1 MCSKPKPDFLWKGS
15 LFLLTYQLIFA
26 IIPGM
31 KVALISPRGAER
43 NQQNDII
50 FDIYREVEGT
60 LSLMMDDIEFI
71 PNLALLTLASY
82 LPSSWELHF
91 IEEDY
96 IPQDQAEEILFSQ
109 NYDLA
114 MISIVNYTA
123 LRGYEIGNR
132 FIKQGVYTVTG
143 GLHASALPHEAALH
157 AHTVVI
163 GEGEEIIGEFIEDF
177 INNTPK
183 KFYKCA
189 SPVDLT
195 KIPPARYDLIPNPSR
210 YNKMPVF
217 ATRGCPHNCDFCCFP
232 SLYGRKFRHKTV
244 DQVIGDIKE
253 IIRIHPEP
261 YIHFCD
267 ENLLCD
273 KIFAKE
279 LLRAMIPLKIPW
291 ECFCDIGI
299 AEDEELLMLLRKSGC
314 RDLLTGL
321 ETVDPDV
328 MKGIDA
334 WKYGKLK
341 KYKEYIR
348 KIQSMRLPVTGLFI
362 LGFDNDDAQVFR
374 KVRDFIAEAGLY
386 DMDFAI
392 LTPIPG
398 SELYKRLDREGRIIS
413 KNWDKYT
420 WTHVNFQPMRLTPLQ
435 LQEGLL
441 WLFSQFADPEMLMR
455 RERGEFSR
463 RG

>member
-1 MCSKPKPDFLWKGS
+1 MN
-15 LFLLTYQLIFA
+15 
-26 IIPGM
+26 
-31 KVALISPRGAER
+31 VALISPRGSER

-71 PNLALLTLASY
+71 PNLALLTLAAY
-82 LPSSWELHF
+82 LPSSWDVHF

-96 IPQDQAEEILFSQ
+96 ISEEKADEILFMQ
-109 NYDLA
+109 GYDLA
-114 MISIVNYTA
+114 LISIVNYTA
-123 LRGYEIGNR
+123 LRGYEIGDR
-132 FIKQGVYTVTG
+132 LCQKGIYTVIG
-143 GLHASALPHEAALH
+143 GLHASALPDEAALH

-163 GEGEEIIGEFIEDF
+163 GEGEEIIGEFVKDF
-177 INNTPK
+177 LNNTPK
-183 KFYKCA
+183 NLYKCS

-195 KIPPARYDLIPNPSR
+195 RIPPARYDLIPNPSR

-244 DQVIGDIKE
+244 DQVIGDIRHIMK
-253 IIRIHPEP
+253 IHPEP

-273 KIFAKE
+273 TAFAKE
-279 LLRAMIPLKIPW
+279 LLTAMIPLDISW

-299 AEDEELLMLLRKSGC
+299 AEDEELLRLLKKSGC
-314 RDLLTGL
+314 EDLLIGL
-321 ETVDPDV
+321 ETADPNVMKDVDP
-328 MKGIDA
+328 
-334 WKYGKLK
+334 WKFEKLK
-341 KYKEYIR
+341 RYKEYIR

-362 LGFDNDDAQVFR
+362 LGFDNDDADVFR
-374 KVRDFIAEAGLY
+374 KVRDFIASAGLF
-386 DMDFAI
+386 DMDFAV

-398 SELYKRLDREGRIIS
+398 SRLYDRLDKEGRIIS
-413 KNWDKYT
+413 KNWNKYT
-420 WTHVNFQPMRLTPLQ
+420 WTHVNFQPMHLTPQQ

-441 WLFSQFADPEMLMR
+441 WLFSQFADPGMLMK
-455 RERGEFSR
+455 RESNEYSR